1 MWLLVIF
8 LSPMEDSNSHSSS
21 GIDVNPYQIR
31 SQGGGFICMRIVP
44 RTDVILIANK
54 NGTFCKNKEKR
65 LQVLELPGYISV
77 RLVRDKKMDGIGWS

>member
-8 LSPMEDSNSHSSS
+8 LSPTEDSNSHSSS

-44 RTDVILIANK
+44 RTDVILIASA
-54 NGTFCKNKEKR
+54 NGTFAGIRRKDYTCQNF
-65 LQVLELPGYISV
+65 LAI
-77 RLVRDKKMDGIGWS
+77 LVAKH